1 MARVTAERDHLKES
15 QETSEDQNSQ
25 CQKYE
30 ERIVELHS
38 VIAEMSRK
46 LDNAKDVIVEESEV
60 TDSCIEEEDEEVE
73 EEEDENDEDQNDEDY
88 DSLNFERDLEE
99 HNRDVL
105 YKIEMFDELQKEM
118 TDTRVQNEK
127 LQQVLVHRDH
137 EIKESAKEIK
147 MLQNERESLKRQ
159 LEDLQ
164 STLEYQEA
172 KMDKSSRSSSERR
185 SLRRK
190 KSTKITSPEPPAGET
205 SSSIDRSSLPTKE
218 TELKLAK
225 ALSQVDHLKSQN
237 DVLQL
242 TLDDAKTTS
251 EKLSIQLARHESNA
265 TAMQLTLAY
274 ADQAV
279 EAYDVLVALLETEVA
294 LAHDSDDHVK
304 AQDNRRSA
312 LSVARHLIC
321 RYDKT
326 FPSDTHVGSW
336 EADSSGCY
344 TTR

>member
-1 MARVTAERDHLKES
+1 MELSQRLAQVTAERDHLKES
-15 QETSEDQNSQ
+15 QETSEDQSSSQ

-60 TDSCIEEEDEEVE
+60 TDSCIEEESEEVE
-73 EEEDENDEDQNDEDY
+73 EDELEHSDENEDRNDDY

-118 TDTRVQNEK
+118 TDTRVQNQK
-127 LQQVLVHRDH
+127 LEQVLVHRDH

-147 MLQNERESLKRQ
+147 MLQNDRESLKRQ

-190 KSTKITSPEPPAGET
+190 KSVKITSPEPQET
-205 SSSIDRSSLPTKE
+205 SSSIDRNSLPTKE

-251 EKLSIQLARHESNA
+251 EKLSIQLARHESNS

-274 ADQAV
+274 ADQV
-279 EAYDVLVALLETEVA
+279 II
-294 LAHDSDDHVK
+294 SP
-304 AQDNRRSA
+304 
-312 LSVARHLIC
+312 
-321 RYDKT
+321 T
-326 FPSDTHVGSW
+326 FSTKM
-336 EADSSGCY
+336 
-344 TTR
+344 TTKFWV

>member
-1 MARVTAERDHLKES
+1 MELSQRLAQVTAERDHLKES
-15 QETSEDQNSQ
+15 QETSEDQSSNQ

-60 TDSCIEEEDEEVE
+60 TDSCIEEESEEVE
-73 EEEDENDEDQNDEDY
+73 EDELEHSDENEDRNDDY

-118 TDTRVQNEK
+118 TDARVQNQK
-127 LQQVLVHRDH
+127 LEQVLVNRDH

-147 MLQNERESLKRQ
+147 MLQNDRESLKRQ

-190 KSTKITSPEPPAGET
+190 KSMKITSPEP
-205 SSSIDRSSLPTKE
+205 
-218 TELKLAK
+218 
-225 ALSQVDHLKSQN
+225 Q
-237 DVLQL
+237 
-242 TLDDAKTTS
+242 TT
-251 EKLSIQLARHESNA
+251 
-265 TAMQLTLAY
+265 
-274 ADQAV
+274 V
-279 EAYDVLVALLETEVA
+279 
-294 LAHDSDDHVK
+294 
-304 AQDNRRSA
+304 
-312 LSVARHLIC
+312 
-321 RYDKT
+321 
-326 FPSDTHVGSW
+326 
-336 EADSSGCY
+336 
-344 TTR
+344 

>member
-1 MARVTAERDHLKES
+1 MELSQRLAQVTAERDHLKES
-15 QETSEDQNSQ
+15 QETSEDQSSNQ

-60 TDSCIEEEDEEVE
+60 TDSCIEEESENDDLEHS
-73 EEEDENDEDQNDEDY
+73 DENEVNDDY

-118 TDTRVQNEK
+118 TDTRAQNQK
-127 LQQVLVHRDH
+127 LEQVLVHRDH

-147 MLQNERESLKRQ
+147 MLQNDRESLKRQ

-190 KSTKITSPEPPAGET
+190 KSVKITSPEPQET
-205 SSSIDRSSLPTKE
+205 SSSIDRNSLPTKE

-251 EKLSIQLARHESNA
+251 EKLSIQLARHESNS

-274 ADQAV
+274 ADQVIISLTFSTKMTTRWRAMRAKFHNFCV
-279 EAYDVLVALLETEVA
+279 KILYLLENQ
-294 LAHDSDDHVK
+294 LFCGK
-304 AQDNRRSA
+304 IQN
-312 LSVARHLIC
+312 
-321 RYDKT
+321 
-326 FPSDTHVGSW
+326 
-336 EADSSGCY
+336 
-344 TTR
+344 

>member
-1 MARVTAERDHLKES
+1 MELSQRLAQVTAERDHLKES
-15 QETSEDQNSQ
+15 QETSEDQSSSQ

-60 TDSCIEEEDEEVE
+60 TDSCIEEESEEVE
-73 EEEDENDEDQNDEDY
+73 EDELEHSDENEDRNDDY

-118 TDTRVQNEK
+118 TDTRVQNQK
-127 LQQVLVHRDH
+127 LEQVLVHRDH
-137 EIKESAKEIK
+137 EIKESAKEIR
-147 MLQNERESLKRQ
+147 MLQNDRESLKRQ

-190 KSTKITSPEPPAGET
+190 KSMKITSPEP
-205 SSSIDRSSLPTKE
+205 
-218 TELKLAK
+218 
-225 ALSQVDHLKSQN
+225 Q
-237 DVLQL
+237 
-242 TLDDAKTTS
+242 TT
-251 EKLSIQLARHESNA
+251 
-265 TAMQLTLAY
+265 
-274 ADQAV
+274 V
-279 EAYDVLVALLETEVA
+279 
-294 LAHDSDDHVK
+294 
-304 AQDNRRSA
+304 
-312 LSVARHLIC
+312 
-321 RYDKT
+321 
-326 FPSDTHVGSW
+326 
-336 EADSSGCY
+336 
-344 TTR
+344 